1 MHSDQEPTCVLLAH
15 VPHCQLPSGAVGHP
29 SLSKAK
35 LIQVIGVSKAGSA
48 DRFQPTL
55 RLQGAQLLCTAT
67 PPPVSQEGVSPPST
81 A

>member
-1 MHSDQEPTCVLLAH
+1 MCCWHMCHTASFPLGQWVA
-15 VPHCQLPSGAVGHP
+15 LPFPKGNLFH
-29 SLSKAK
+29 
-35 LIQVIGVSKAGSA
+35 VIGVSKAGSA